1 MQNHLDN
8 TIFYKKVGF
17 KMFILGEFFI
27 KIAKKP
33 NAIKCVFN
41 MQVMTKTHQHNI
53 ADGQHK

>member
-1 MQNHLDN
+1 
-8 TIFYKKVGF
+8 
-17 KMFILGEFFI
+17 MFILGEFFI